1 MSSHVPGA
9 LVPGTIIGAKYRID
23 REIGSGG
30 QGSVYEATHIR
41 LRQKVAIKFLH
52 VHRAQSEARIERLFR
67 EARAAFR
74 VRSEHVARV
83 IDVDMIDDA
92 PFIVMEYLRGVDLK
106 TLLATRGP
114 LPCRE
119 AVGLLLQ
126 ACEGVAEAHDLGI
139 VHRDLK
145 PSNLFLEERAGGA
158 PLVKVL
164 DFGLSKSVAPGT
176 ASPEDLDLTEPL
188 VLLGSP
194 RYMSPEQARDPRQ
207 ADARSDIW
215 SLGLILHELLT
226 GQPAFR
232 AKTKADVLAL
242 VLLKNPTPVSLLRP
256 ELPPEIERVI
266 LRCLQKAPEHRF
278 SSVRQLMIELAPF
291 AEGAPNGPRAPSA
304 EPPPPTPAPRRF
316 ALPLGAALLGA
327 AVVVGWVLH
336 VRGARPAAA
345 IEARQTTVAALPEPI
360 AAWPRQS
367 IPSAPPA
374 RMPSATPV
382 APVVAAPASA
392 PPAPATPLLA
402 ARAAVPR
409 RHEHRRP
416 HAKVAAA
423 ETRAASAEEVDD
435 PLDGRK

>member
-9 LVPGTIIGAKYRID
+9 LFPGTMIGAKYRIE
-23 REIGSGG
+23 REIASGG

-41 LRQKVAIKFLH
+41 LRQQVAIKFLH
-52 VHRAQSEARIERLFR
+52 VHRAQSGARVERLFR

-83 IDVDMIDDA
+83 IDVDMIDDT
-92 PFIVMEYLRGVDLK
+92 PFIVMEYLRGIDLK
-106 TLLATRGP
+106 TLIATRGP

-145 PSNLFLEERAGGA
+145 PSNLFLEERADG
-158 PLVKVL
+158 PPVVKVL
-164 DFGLSKSVAPGT
+164 DFGLSKTVASSSAP
-176 ASPEDLDLTEPL
+176 PEDLDLTEPL

-207 ADARSDIW
+207 ADARSDVW

-256 ELPPEIERVI
+256 ELPPDIERVI

-278 SSVRQLMIELAPF
+278 SSVRELMTELAPF
-291 AEGAPNGPRAPSA
+291 AGGASAGRRAA
-304 EPPPPTPAPRRF
+304 GTRPPARRRL
-316 ALPLGAALLGA
+316 ALSVGVALLGA
-327 AVVVGWVLH
+327 ALSAGEVLH
-336 VRGARPAAA
+336 MRGAGRAARTEAPQTVVATLPRPIGAPAPAPAAPPVAAPPPAVAAPPPLLASRAPAARRHEHHRAHTKVAAVETRPAAA
-345 IEARQTTVAALPEPI
+345 
-360 AAWPRQS
+360 
-367 IPSAPPA
+367 
-374 RMPSATPV
+374 
-382 APVVAAPASA
+382 
-392 PPAPATPLLA
+392 
-402 ARAAVPR
+402 
-409 RHEHRRP
+409 
-416 HAKVAAA
+416 
-423 ETRAASAEEVDD
+423 EEIDD

>member
-1 MSSHVPGA
+1 MSAHVPGA
-9 LVPGTIIGAKYRID
+9 IVPGTIIGAKYKIE
-23 REIGSGG
+23 REIASGG

-41 LRQKVAIKFLH
+41 LRQPVAIKFLH
-52 VHRAQSEARIERLFR
+52 VHRGQSAARVERLFR

-83 IDVDMIDDA
+83 IDVDMIDEA

-106 TLLATRGP
+106 TLIATRGP
-114 LPCRE
+114 LPCQE

-126 ACEGVAEAHDLGI
+126 ACEGVAEAHDLEI

-145 PSNLFLEERAGGA
+145 PSNLFLEERADG
-158 PLVKVL
+158 PPVVKVL
-164 DFGLSKSVAPGT
+164 DFGLSKSVAPS
-176 ASPEDLDLTEPL
+176 AVSSEDLDLTEPL

-256 ELPPEIERVI
+256 ELPAEIERVI

-278 SSVRQLMIELAPF
+278 GSVRQLMTELAPF
-291 AEGAPNGPRAPSA
+291 AAAAAPGGPRARTA
-304 EPPPPTPAPRRF
+304 EPPPRAPHRF
-316 ALPLGAALLGA
+316 ALSLGATLLGA
-327 AVVVGWVLH
+327 AALVGWVLH
-336 VRGARPAAA
+336 GRGARPAGAT
-345 IEARQTTVAALPEPI
+345 EAPHTTVAALPQPI
-360 AAWPRQS
+360 AA
-367 IPSAPPA
+367 
-374 RMPSATPV
+374 PV
-382 APVVAAPASA
+382 AVPGPPVAATEPPVAAPA
-392 PPAPATPLLA
+392 PVVPAPTTPLLA
-402 ARAAVPR
+402 SRAPAAH

-416 HAKVAAA
+416 HTKVADS
-423 ETRAASAEEVDD
+423 RPASAEELDD